1 MKAVMVMKNNTYW
14 TRRMEILEAAQLQ
27 KGQAYYATLEKQFR
41 EASANIEKEISKWYQ
56 RFAINN
62 NISMAEAKKLLNTR
76 ELAEFKWDVE
86 EYIKFG
92 EKNAVNQLWMKQLE
106 NASAKVHISRLE
118 ALRLQMQQQVEVLY
132 GNYTDGFDKLMRG
145 IYSDGY
151 YHTAWE
157 IQKGFNI
164 GWDLHDLNSNQL
176 DKILAKPWT
185 TDGKT
190 FSDRIW
196 TNKQQLIGTLQT
208 HLIQSVITGQAPD
221 KVIKSIAED
230 FRVDRN
236 KAGRLVMTESAAFA
250 SASQRDA
257 FTALD
262 VERFEIVATLDNRTS
277 QICQNLDGHVFDM
290 KNFEVGVTA
299 PPFHAWCRTTTVP
312 HFEDDYGERA
322 ARGADGKTYY
332 IPSNMKYAE
341 WKKTFV
347 DGGSK
352 DGLKELDKNGKIKG
366 TTLEE
371 IQNNITSIAGFKK
384 TTANLNG
391 VELEVAQ
398 GIEESYS
405 NIMNRY
411 PQLKG
416 EFYGLGVNE
425 KGANTYASCYVYN
438 GSINVNPSFYGKLS
452 KITESYDADVKL
464 NWHPQ
469 GTDWKSIITHEIGHA
484 VDGYLTRNGHGEV
497 TTSYNVKN
505 ASTKMRKQVLKELKL
520 AKNDIS
526 AHVSRYASKNDAEF
540 FAECFAEYIDSDEPR
555 LMAKKFGE
563 ILEEW
568 MKGLVK

>member
-1 MKAVMVMKNNTYW
+1 
-14 TRRMEILEAAQLQ
+14 MEILETAQLQ
-27 KGQAYYATLEKQFR
+27 KGQAYYATLERQFR

-86 EYIKFG
+86 EYIKYG
-92 EKNAVNQLWMKQLE
+92 ERNAVNQLWMKQLE
-106 NASAKVHISRLE
+106 NASARVHITRLE
-118 ALRLQMQQQVEVLY
+118 ALKLQMQQQVEVLY
-132 GNYTDGFDKLMRG
+132 GNHTDGLDKLLRD

-164 GWDLHDLNSNQL
+164 GWDLQNINSNQL
-176 DKILAKPWT
+176 DKILSKPWT

-190 FSDRIW
+190 FSGRIW
-196 TNKQQLIGTLQT
+196 TNKQQLIGSLQT
-208 HLIQSVITGQAPD
+208 HLTQAVITGQAPD
-221 KVIKSIAED
+221 KIIKTLAED

-277 QICQNLDGHVFDM
+277 QICQDLDGHVFDM
-290 KNFEVGVTA
+290 KSFEVGVTA

-322 ARGADGKTYY
+322 ARGADGKVYY
-332 IPSNMKYAE
+332 VPSNMKYAE

-352 DGLKELDKNGKIKG
+352 DALKELDKNGKIKG

-398 GIEESYS
+398 GIEESYF

-425 KGANTYASCYVYN
+425 KGASTYASCFMHN
-438 GSINVNPSFYGKLS
+438 GSINVNAAYYGKLS
-452 KITESYDADVKL
+452 KIAESYDADVKL

-505 ASTKMRKQVLKELKL
+505 ASTKMRRQVLKELKL
-520 AKNDIS
+520 TKNDIS